1 MRKILA
7 QGNNWS
13 LSAPTELTCG
23 RLRIGLL
30 AIGRGWM
37 AVEKPSGLSI
47 HNDPGDDL
55 RSLLNDCFR
64 TDRTVGD
71 SVGYRPDDGLNAV
84 NRLDRQTSGVVI
96 LATRPDVFGYI
107 ANQFEKKSVKKRYIA
122 ILHGILQAGRD
133 QSGWFKW
140 HWPLSDRAA
149 GRRHPE
155 GKGRMR
161 NSLTRVRIEDHSY
174 RYTLVQCEP
183 VTGRKHQIRRHAR
196 LAGHAVVG
204 DRRYGTLRSEKY
216 LRKTF
221 GFQRLALHCLRL
233 DFKPPDS
240 DDLISV
246 QTQKIPAAIVQ
257 LFNQDKKRSGHFDTG
272 HFEQI

>member
-1 MRKILA
+1 MRKILKR
-7 QGNNWS
+7 GNNWP
-13 LSAPTELTCG
+13 LSVPTELSCG

-30 AIGRGWM
+30 AIGRGWL

-47 HNDPGDDL
+47 HNDPGEDL
-55 RSLLNDCFR
+55 RSLLYDCFR
-64 TDRTVGD
+64 TDRTARD
-71 SVGYRPDDGLNAV
+71 SVGFRPEDGLNAV

-96 LATRPDVFGYI
+96 LATRPDVFGHI
-107 ANQFEKKSVKKRYIA
+107 ADQFKKRSVQKRYIA
-122 ILHGILQAGRD
+122 ILHGILRAGRD
-133 QSGWFKW
+133 RSKWFDW
-140 HWPLSDRAA
+140 SWPLSGRAG
-149 GRRHPE
+149 GRRHPK
-155 GKGRMR
+155 GKGRLRKSM
-161 NSLTRVRIEDHSY
+161 TRVRIEDHSS

-204 DRRYGTLRSEKY
+204 DRRYGTLRSEEY

-233 DFKPPDS
+233 DFKPPDR

-246 QTQKIPAAIVQ
+246 QTEKIPDAINQ

-272 HFEQI
+272 HFK